1 MTNAF
6 SSSSTVETSL
16 NVKGVDAPT
25 ESFNN
30 KASDTVQNPISEV
43 EKNNRIRK
51 NKEILSKFEAA
62 NKGNP
67 VFFQKW
73 DSVFVND
80 LFQSITFE
88 LSKFDF
94 QNMVVETTIDDS
106 ILLKSDLQ
114 DVRFYTELFLV
125 DEEPSYDIVINLYK
139 NQKHIFGTAGLIKNV
154 FTKVNE
160 FFDSIS

>member
-6 SSSSTVETSL
+6 SSSSTVETPLSA
-16 NVKGVDAPT
+16 KGVDTPT
-25 ESFNN
+25 ENFSN
-30 KASDTVQNPISEV
+30 KASDTIQNPVSEF

-62 NKGNP
+62 IKDNP

-73 DSVFVND
+73 DSVYLND
-80 LFQSITFE
+80 LFQSITNE
-88 LSKFDF
+88 LSKFDI
-94 QNMVVETTIDDS
+94 QNVVVETTIDDS
-106 ILLKSDLQ
+106 ILIKCDLQ
-114 DVRFYTELFLV
+114 DIRFYTELFLV
-125 DEEPSYDIVINLYK
+125 EEEPSYDIVINLYK
-139 NQKHIFGTAGLIKNV
+139 NQKHIFGTVGLIKNV